1 MLSSIAVAQYCGDPS
16 GSVSGSPFYNN
27 SCNAGQI
34 TNVSILGTTLNN
46 TSTCVG
52 QSYYVYN
59 VAQATGSIQQGSS
72 YTLSVTTSIP
82 SVIAAWI
89 DFDHNNV
96 FDVNEFIDVDLTSI
110 ADTASLVSFTVP
122 LNAPIGTTGM
132 RIRTRSSGNPNGAGD
147 ACTVGYLS
155 GEGEEY
161 TLTIT
166 SAPPCNPV
174 PLAGQAISTDDTVC
188 YFNNF
193 TLSLSGA
200 TIAAGITYEWQSSPD
215 NTTWTALPFG
225 TNSTFSY
232 SQYVATYYR
241 CLLRC
246 SGGAPSASIPVKI
259 EMVAPVF
266 FDFQTSTIHIWDL
279 DNWQDACDNHDVPTE
294 NWKNTPSTGN
304 TSWRRQD
311 EGYTRGAWSF
321 PSATIT
327 PHAGSGCAA
336 FHTAASPNLA
346 PPIYGD
352 LDLYLNCVNFTS
364 IDFSF
369 WYYKVC
375 CVIGYDTLYIDY
387 STNGG
392 FTFSPAAQFLLN
404 DTLHP
409 GPSAWK
415 QRVAAAIPVNNSPT
429 VIIRIRDSGDLAGT
443 DDTGIDDVKVDG
455 TTGTANL
462 DNDLSNI
469 AFMPNPS
476 RGNVTLRCSNKSFSK
491 STLQLMD
498 LTGRVVYSEAL
509 QNNTTNWSA
518 VMDWSNQ
525 TKGIYIVRLISDTKV
540 YTQKIVLE

>member
-1 MLSSIAVAQYCGDPS
+1 MASD
-16 GSVSGSPFYNN
+16 
-27 SCNAGQI
+27 
-34 TNVSILGTTLNN
+34 
-46 TSTCVG
+46 
-52 QSYYVYN
+52 
-59 VAQATGSIQQGSS
+59 TG
-72 YTLSVTTSIP
+72 V
-82 SVIAAWI
+82 
-89 DFDHNNV
+89 
-96 FDVNEFIDVDLTSI
+96 
-110 ADTASLVSFTVP
+110 ASLATFNVP
-122 LNAPIGTTGM
+122 LNSPVGTTGM
-132 RIRTRSSGNPNGAGD
+132 RIRTRTSGNPNGAGD
-147 ACTVGYLS
+147 ACTLGYFS
-155 GEGEEY
+155 GECENY
-161 TLTIT
+161 TIT
-166 SAPPCNPV
+166 ITAAPPCSPTPV
-174 PLAGQAISTDDTVC
+174 AGQTISNDDTVC
-188 YFNNF
+188 YFNTF

-200 TIAAGITYEWQSSPD
+200 TVAAGITYEWQSSPD
-215 NTTWTALPFG
+215 NTTWTSLPFG
-225 TNSTFSY
+225 TNSTFTY

-246 SGGAPSASIPVKI
+246 SGGAPSTSASKKI
-259 EMVAPVF
+259 EMVAPVYY
-266 FDFQTSTIHIWDL
+266 DFMAGTIYVQNF
-279 DNWQDACDNHDVPTE
+279 DNWVDACDNHDVPSE

-321 PSATIT
+321 PSAIIT
-327 PHAGSGCAA
+327 PRTGSGCAA
-336 FHTAASPNLA
+336 FHTTASPNLA

-352 LDLYLNCVNFTS
+352 LDLYLNCINFSS

-429 VIIRIRDSGDLAGT
+429 VIIRIRESGDLAGT

-455 TTGTANL
+455 VLGTANRDL
-462 DNDLSNI
+462 DLSNI

-476 RGNVTLRCSNKSFSK
+476 NGNVTLRCSNKSFSK

-498 LTGRVVYSEAL
+498 LTGRVVYSEAI
-509 QNNTTNWSA
+509 QNAASNWSA

-525 TKGIYIVRLISDTKV
+525 TKGIYIVKLISDTKV